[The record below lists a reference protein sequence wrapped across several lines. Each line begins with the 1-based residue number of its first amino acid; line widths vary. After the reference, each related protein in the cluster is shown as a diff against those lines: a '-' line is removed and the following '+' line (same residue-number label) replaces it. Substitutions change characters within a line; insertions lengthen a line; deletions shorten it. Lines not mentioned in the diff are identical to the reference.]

1 MQIKVKEFFYLP
13 NLLTLS
19 RIFLMWPLVWLLK
32 NSTPSNFWLLLA
44 LSVIAASTDALDGFL
59 SRKMGLVTDLGIV
72 LDPLADK
79 ICMAIAFI
87 ALIIY
92 RHFPIP
98 LIIFLIYRDV
108 MIILIGWY
116 VLKKTGKPIMPN
128 VFGKANT
135 TIIAFIGL
143 LFLFQPS
150 KPIIN
155 PFLILGYLSVL
166 ISGGSYAFLGLRLLG
181 IKGYLTI
188 LYWTVLAL
196 LSVLVI
202 LLTVHLQFLM

>member
-1 MQIKVKEFFYLP
+1 MQIKFKEFFYLP
-13 NLLTLS
+13 NILTLS
-19 RIFLMWPLVWLLK
+19 RIVLMVPLVWLLK
-32 NSTPSNFWLLLA
+32 NSTPSNFWLLLV
-44 LSVIAASTDALDGFL
+44 LSVVAASTDALDGYL

-92 RHFPIP
+92 RDFPVP

-116 VLKKTGKPIMPN
+116 VLKQTGKPIMPN
-128 VFGKANT
+128 VLGKANT
-135 TIIAFIGL
+135 TLIAFIGV

-150 KPIIN
+150 KTIIN
-155 PFLILGYLSVL
+155 PLLILGYISVL

-181 IKGYLTI
+181 IKGALKI
-188 LYWTVLAL
+188 FYWTALAVLTF
-196 LSVLVI
+196 LVI
-202 LLTVHLQFLM
+202 LLTIHLRFLM